1 MRLWHGDCLTLMKD
15 IDTNSVDMLL
25 VDLPYG
31 TTQCKWDSIIS
42 LKDLWIEYN
51 RIIKD
56 NGAMLFHCAQ
66 PFTSNLIMS
75 NVKNFKYEW
84 VWEKSKASNYLNAK
98 KQPLRAHES
107 IAVFYRKPPT
117 YNPQMTQGE
126 AYNKGTAKRE
136 TEVYGSQKAVEVKS
150 DGERYPRTVQYF
162 VTAEKEGKLHPTQK
176 PIALTEY
183 FVKTFSNPGDVILDN
198 TMGSGTTGV
207 ACVNLDREFIG
218 IEKDKEYFDIAVERI
233 SEAEDHI

>member
-25 VDLPYG
+25 VDLPDG

-136 TEVYGSQKAVEVKS
+136 TEVYGSQRAVEVKS

>member
-136 TEVYGSQKAVEVKS
+136 TEVYGSQRAVEVKS
-150 DGERYPRTVQYF
+150 YGERYPRTVQYF

>member
-56 NGAMLFHCAQ
+56 NGAILFHCGQ
-66 PFTSNLIMS
+66 HFTSNLIMS

-136 TEVYGSQKAVEVKS
+136 TEVYGSQRAVEVKS

>member
-136 TEVYGSQKAVEVKS
+136 TEVYGSQRAVEVKS

-176 PIALTEY
+176 PIAFTEY

>member
-126 AYNKGTAKRE
+126 AYNKGTA
-136 TEVYGSQKAVEVKS
+136 
-150 DGERYPRTVQYF
+150 
-162 VTAEKEGKLHPTQK
+162 
-176 PIALTEY
+176 
-183 FVKTFSNPGDVILDN
+183 
-198 TMGSGTTGV
+198 
-207 ACVNLDREFIG
+207 
-218 IEKDKEYFDIAVERI
+218 
-233 SEAEDHI
+233 

>member
-117 YNPQMTQGE
+117 YNPQITQGE

-136 TEVYGSQKAVEVKS
+136 TDVYGSQRAVEVKS